1 MKAKFDPITES
12 KMIKSG
18 AFMNEREARK
28 FTGLTDI
35 DRFSDA
41 INPLEC
47 DPPLACE
54 PFPKPCAAF
63 KRTAHVEDCTG
74 DGGTAFYWHTADVE
88 TWAHSQRGN

>member
-12 KMIKSG
+12 KMIQSG
-18 AFMNEREARK
+18 AFMSEREARD

-63 KRTAHVEDCTG
+63 KRAAHYEDCEG
-74 DGGTAFYWHTADVE
+74 CGKSVFYWHTADVKAWE
-88 TWAHSQRGN
+88 RNRHAS